1 MTPLSRIRRRRT
13 EETPADPFPV
23 PEDPSAQEAQQL
35 TAEAV
40 KSIPPPTTSRTSSST
55 TTSIDPAKIAEA
67 AAAVEATAV
76 VPAQEVPAQE
86 VPGTL
91 GTPDTQTVPGTLGT
105 PDTRSVPGTLG
116 IPEAEEV
123 PGTLGTPEAEAAPSG
138 LRRFGLWATGRSTT
152 PAEQAPVE
160 ETPVEE
166 TPAADAVEGE
176 VAAAAPEEAQPQEPA
191 PEVAGVPATKPR
203 GPSARDRGRL
213 RRRIRYLRRA
223 RELGLRDLGGLMF
236 DQYRFRTPN
245 QELLAAKLAAL
256 HALDSERRALEHI
269 LGDRR
274 DFDDLREPGIAA
286 CPQCGALR
294 SSDAKFCEVCGTRQ
308 SEIPPPPAPAADA

>member
-1 MTPLSRIRRRRT
+1 VAPGA
-13 EETPADPFPV
+13 EQATPA
-23 PEDPSAQEAQQL
+23 
-35 TAEAV
+35 AE
-40 KSIPPPTTSRTSSST
+40 P
-55 TTSIDPAKIAEA
+55 
-67 AAAVEATAV
+67 
-76 VPAQEVPAQE
+76 QE

-91 GTPDTQTVPGTLGT
+91 GTPDAQ
-105 PDTRSVPGTLG
+105 
-116 IPEAEEV
+116 EV
-123 PGTLGTPEAEAAPSG
+123 PGTGGTPEAEVAPSG
-138 LRRFGLWATGRSTT
+138 LRRFGRWATGRS
-152 PAEQAPVE
+152 A
-160 ETPVEE
+160 TPVEE
-166 TPAADAVEGE
+166 TPAEETAAQETAAQETAAEDVPAAEEQPGAAV
-176 VAAAAPEEAQPQEPA
+176 PEEAPAQEPA
-191 PEVAGVPATKPR
+191 PEVDGAPATKPH

-308 SEIPPPPAPAADA
+308 SEIPPPPPAPAADA